1 MTSKSFRKCE
11 ITTRIDYLPGYPDAW
26 KETLIHNLENHPNI
40 TTWAFILHDKDTD
53 KDGNLVAP
61 HVHIPLELAESVKDS
76 TIGGYVG
83 VAPQFVE
90 RIKQRKGIGKRSVA
104 DIGGSLSYLTHRNA
118 PNKYQ
123 YSDDDVVAK
132 PGYDWQ
138 SVRDES
144 EKNHSM
150 QNSLKKVFDGIESGE
165 IRPYNL
171 TDVVSMQT
179 YIDYSRD
186 FEKAFEF
193 RRNKIKNTVSRSLD
207 VIYITGDAG
216 AGKTTLAKKI
226 CNEREYSYC
235 LSGSS
240 RDPLQDYNGQDAL
253 ILDDLRPTVFPLSD
267 LLKILDNHTSS
278 SASARYHDRWLEVK
292 LIIVTTVL
300 SIDDFFYA
308 VPANDEPIQQ
318 LKRRCQTMIRITK
331 TDLLIYSFNAH
342 SQDYILIG
350 SGSNP
355 VADMYNTKDAMP
367 NADSQRKLCDSLGV
381 EYKPDS
387 LPSDY
392 LL

>member
-1 MTSKSFRKCE
+1 M
-11 ITTRIDYLPGYPDAW
+11 PGP
-26 KETLIHNLENHPNI
+26 
-40 TTWAFILHDKDTD
+40 
-53 KDGNLVAP
+53 
-61 HVHIPLELAESVKDS
+61 
-76 TIGGYVG
+76 
-83 VAPQFVE
+83 
-90 RIKQRKGIGKRSVA
+90 
-104 DIGGSLSYLTHRNA
+104 
-118 PNKYQ
+118 
-123 YSDDDVVAK
+123 AK
-132 PGYDWQ
+132 PQ
-138 SVRDES
+138 
-144 EKNHSM
+144 
-150 QNSLKKVFDGIESGE
+150 
-165 IRPYNL
+165 
-171 TDVVSMQT
+171 
-179 YIDYSRD
+179 
-186 FEKAFEF
+186 
-193 RRNKIKNTVSRSLD
+193 
-207 VIYITGDAG
+207 
-216 AGKTTLAKKI
+216 KI

-331 TDLLIYSFNAH
+331 TDLLIYSFNSN

-350 SGSNP
+350 SGKNP

-367 NADSQRKLCDSLGV
+367 NADSQRKLCESLGV

-392 LL
+392 LI